1 MNVESITRSDCS
13 WARLRAVGD
22 QGGLPDTVRR
32 MLGTVDEKSAR
43 EASERIEPNVRPV
56 RMLHGAAE
64 AVSAGIV
71 SALGSDRV
79 TPAGLPAALDLLV
92 EISYR
97 QSSVVARIEGDEG
110 FARRCRGII
119 RRFLPVIH
127 ALDRADG
134 GQRCPPGGRRPGR
147 PSEDLGVGAAGSS
160 EGFRAGAGGH
170 PAGPVPGAAG
180 GGRRGGE
187 GTTAVRGLRPAP
199 HGVGRECGPT
209 DIARA
214 HALGETSR
222 ITRAARSEAPRASF
236 APLSCRCHLPKNAS
250 PSSHAMVNGP
260 TRPGGKNSNR

>member
-1 MNVESITRSDCS
+1 MGAIAGAGRSGRPAGHGPAD
-13 WARLRAVGD
+13 A
-22 QGGLPDTVRR
+22 GGA
-32 MLGTVDEKSAR
+32 VDEESAR

-64 AVSAGIV
+64 AVSADIV

-92 EISYR
+92 EISYG

-110 FARRCRGII
+110 LARRCRGII

-134 GQRCPPGGRRPGR
+134 GQRCPPGGRRPGW
-147 PSEDLGVGAAGSS
+147 PSEDLGVGATGSS
-160 EGFRAGAGGH
+160 EGFRAGAGGQ

-187 GTTAVRGLRPAP
+187 GTTAVRGLRPAL
-199 HGVGRECGPT
+199 HGVGRGRGPT
-209 DIARA
+209 AIRRRTSWAKLQGPPERCDQKRHGSPRRLDRA
-214 HALGETSR
+214 VA
-222 ITRAARSEAPRASF
+222 TRRRMHPRV
-236 APLSCRCHLPKNAS
+236 R
-250 PSSHAMVNGP
+250 
-260 TRPGGKNSNR
+260 TQW